1 MGIVDYIKH
10 SMVII
15 NMVIFLVHIWVT
27 VMIIMMITVE
37 L

>member
-15 NMVIFLVHIWVT
+15 IMVIFLVHIWVT
-27 VMIIMMITVE
+27 VMIIMMIAVE